1 MKVKKSLFIA
11 TSSFG
16 INKKS
21 TLDLLK
27 RNKINFK
34 SNPLKRKLNAEEL
47 VRLAKNNTH
56 ILAGTEIYDKKVLNH
71 LKKLKFI
78 FRLGSGTEN
87 LDVKELKKRKIK
99 IIKSKVTPEIA
110 VAELIV
116 GMSLS
121 LLRDLHRHN
130 SNMKNKIW
138 IKKMGN
144 TIQNKKFGIIGY
156 GKVGR
161 CLAKILKGMG
171 VKLFINDKIKFKLQN
186 FKSLDYLLSKSDIIA
201 ICMNS
206 DGKKCF
212 LNKNKIKKI
221 KKDAILINTSRA
233 NLIDNNYL
241 YSVLKSNKNFKAAL
255 DVFDKEPYFGKFCK
269 LDNTLLTPHIA
280 GYAKEIREKMEQE
293 AIYRIIKEIKNES

>member
-16 INKKS
+16 ISKRS

-34 SNPLKRKLNAEEL
+34 LNPRKRKLSAEEL
-47 VRLAKNNTH
+47 MKLAEHSTH
-56 ILAGTEIYDKKVLNH
+56 IIAGTEVYDKKVLNN

-78 FRLGSGTEN
+78 FRLGSGIEN
-87 LDVKELKKRKIK
+87 LDLKELRKRKIK

-121 LLRDLHRHN
+121 LLRDLHIHN
-130 SNMKNKIW
+130 YNMKNKNW

-144 TIQNKKFGIIGY
+144 TIQYKKFGIIGY

-161 CLAKILKGMG
+161 YLAKILKGMG
-171 VKLFINDKIKFKLQN
+171 VKLFINDKIKFKLPN
-186 FKSLDYLLSKSDIIA
+186 FKSLNYLLSKSDIIA
-201 ICMNS
+201 ICMNF
-206 DGKKCF
+206 DGNKCF
-212 LNKNKIKKI
+212 LSKNKIKKI

-241 YSVLKSNKNFKAAL
+241 YSVLKSNKTFKAAL
-255 DVFDKEPYFGKFCK
+255 DVYDKEPYFGKFCK

-293 AIYRIIKEIKNES
+293 AIYRTIREIKR